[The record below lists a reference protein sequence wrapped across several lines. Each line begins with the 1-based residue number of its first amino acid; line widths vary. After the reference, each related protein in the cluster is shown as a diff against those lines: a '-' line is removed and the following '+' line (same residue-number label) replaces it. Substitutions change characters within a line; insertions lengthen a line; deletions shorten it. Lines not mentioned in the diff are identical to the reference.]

1 MVDIPVSPAFRGK
14 GGRTKGSRSSSATIY
29 QYEASLDYTGP
40 CLRTKQHTKKK
51 KSLNISYCAT
61 CYSWVFV
68 RKNEQN
74 GAHTFW
80 WELRWPWNFSLEGFL
95 PTRLGCP
102 SFPVN
107 QHVSKP
113 ATATWKK
120 WRQLLQGLIAVGK
133 ARVTDKMLVQQRCC
147 TSDLSSGL
155 FFFFF
160 TKWAILPLPP
170 LSWGYRCVT

>member
-1 MVDIPVSPAFRGK
+1 MVAHTCK
-14 GGRTKGSRSSSATIY
+14 SSIQRQRWEDQGLKVLLSYNLPEWGQSGLHGTLS
-29 QYEASLDYTGP
+29 QNKT
-40 CLRTKQHTKKK
+40 THQK

-120 WRQLLQGLIAVGK
+120 WRQLLQGLVAVGK

-155 FFFFF
+155 FFFF